1 MANFVPMMY
10 LADFFAKY
18 ICTSDKKSDGQI
30 CRDNF
35 LTTRVFLV
43 ISQVDTTRCCRI
55 GAC

>member
-10 LADFFAKY
+10 LADFLANC
-18 ICTSDKKSDGQI
+18 IRTSDKKSDGQI
-30 CRDNF
+30 CMDNF